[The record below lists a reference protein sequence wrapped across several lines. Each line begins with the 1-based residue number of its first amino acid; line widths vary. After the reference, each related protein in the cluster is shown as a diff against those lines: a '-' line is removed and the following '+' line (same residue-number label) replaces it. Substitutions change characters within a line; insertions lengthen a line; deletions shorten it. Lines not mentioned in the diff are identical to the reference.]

1 MFMQHSPWT
10 EETHQVP
17 TRCHWGNT
25 VHTAGSTTQSALKT
39 LIPGASPL
47 QSRPSSRASA
57 STELEAWHVSGSLL
71 PGPASE
77 GAPWN
82 EEARRPQL
90 LPPVGADGGR
100 SGCQPA
106 RLDRGPATALASGPN
121 GLRLLPRHPP
131 LHRGKWK
138 VPSPRAPASEAWYC
152 LEEGE
157 QRTNTARQRRG
168 ELISS

>member
-17 TRCHWGNT
+17 TCCHWGNT

-57 STELEAWHVSGSLL
+57 STELQAWHVSGSLL

-106 RLDRGPATALASGPN
+106 RLERGPATALASGPN
-121 GLRLLPRHPP
+121 GLRLPPRHPP
-131 LHRGKWK
+131 IGENGRSLLHAHLPLKHGTVWK
-138 VPSPRAPASEAWYC
+138 RESKGRMQQGRDVVS
-152 LEEGE
+152 G
-157 QRTNTARQRRG
+157 
-168 ELISS
+168 